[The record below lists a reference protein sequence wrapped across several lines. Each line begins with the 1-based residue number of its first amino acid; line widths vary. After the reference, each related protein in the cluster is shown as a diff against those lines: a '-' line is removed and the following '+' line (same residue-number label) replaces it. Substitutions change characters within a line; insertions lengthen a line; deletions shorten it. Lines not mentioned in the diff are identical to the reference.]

1 MLEMWLTIPLKY
13 AYYLQKPFNYQMLL
27 VVDSFWLESIIYIFK
42 VLVLD
47 SDVVCFACFFFP
59 FALVKSA
66 SIQEGESL
74 IDACYISRKLV
85 IALFAT
91 V

>member
-1 MLEMWLTIPLKY
+1 MARKHDIH
-13 AYYLQKPFNYQMLL
+13 LQ
-27 VVDSFWLESIIYIFK
+27 

-47 SDVVCFACFFFP
+47 SDVVCFACFH

-66 SIQEGESL
+66 SVQGEGLMDAGRVCMLSQETWL
-74 IDACYISRKLV
+74 

-91 V
+91 LRMCVLVCCNKK